1 MKIKEY
7 PKKIIHYGIRFIGL
21 FLLFF
26 SFMALIHSFFCLRVY
41 IKSGSIGINHELG
54 ENGTALIITSVTKE
68 SAAAKAGLKVGDTIV
83 QINGNKLN
91 RHNYGRLEIWGEPIA
106 GSKITF
112 KAKRKNKVID
122 FVVERRLNTLFDRM
136 ITLLF
141 SLIMPLLMLS
151 YVLAGLWGLIKNPF
165 SFETILISIVCF
177 SFGLLMYTPFG
188 LPFASSPISKYFY
201 LYEIKEF
208 LSNLIAFAPAFWLT
222 LFLIFPEKNKFYQ
235 KHKFLTSCL
244 IFSLPILVIIIHI
257 LYPPSNMSALIL
269 LFTAVVYILL
279 GIWILA
285 RASKRLSSVL
295 RKRQLR
301 LILFGLKFGG
311 LSIISGWMSLFVL
324 ALLTKWQHFLSW
336 IVLPYFLLSHI
347 GGLIIPFT
355 FLNSFFHKKLL
366 ETENALKRKLRYII
380 ATVILFLSYICV
392 AYIIGKL
399 IIENFH
405 LQDPSLIIIFVLLIA
420 TTFYPLN
427 NRIQIWLERKFYPEK
442 TKYQEAL
449 KDFVR
454 ELTGAIEGVYLLE
467 KLSKWIEKVMRIRPV
482 IAFAIGGGVD
492 QEIPFYPDRKN
503 SVTKHIKD
511 GSNFFWDEII
521 DENKHQIN
529 QKEKRWVQKNSVSI
543 TIPMISY
550 GKLVGVLNVGQKSNK
565 EDFSG
570 TDLEIIKEAS
580 LHTAIALQNVIL
592 QAESLEKKRL
602 DKELQVARDIQAQLL
617 PQEIPRVKGLQ
628 VYGKMR
634 PCFEVGGDYF
644 DMILI
649 DENKMV
655 LAVGDVSGKGAG
667 AALLM
672 ANLQAGLR
680 SALRFSRS
688 LPDILFEINN
698 IVNQNTN
705 SAQFITFFVG
715 IWDYLSQTFQYVNA
729 GHNPPLLLKSD
740 EQEVNLLSPT
750 GMVLGV
756 LPDVEFSSEQ
766 VKLFPGDVL
775 AIYTDGIEETFNP
788 QQEEFGVERI
798 TQILV
803 RDKHLD
809 PEKITD
815 NLFRKVEEFSEGT
828 PTHDDSTIIIAKV
841 VKE

>member
-1 MKIKEY
+1 MEIKEY
-7 PKKIIHYGIRFIGL
+7 PKKIIYNGIRFIGL

-41 IKSGSIGINHELG
+41 IKSGSIGINHEWG

-68 SAAAKAGLKVGDTIV
+68 SPASKAGLKVRDTIV

-91 RHNYGRLEIWGEPIA
+91 RHNYDRLKIWGEPIA
-106 GSKITF
+106 GSKIIF
-112 KAKRKNKVID
+112 KIKRKNKVID
-122 FVVERRLNTLFDRM
+122 FVVERRLNPLFDRM

-151 YVLAGLWGLIKNPF
+151 YVLAGLWGLIKSSF

-177 SFGLLMYTPFG
+177 SFGLLMYTPVG
-188 LPFASSPISKYFY
+188 LPFASSPIGKYFY

-208 LSNLIAFAPAFWLT
+208 LSNLIAFAPAFWLY
-222 LFLIFPEKNKFYQ
+222 LFLIFPQKNKFYQ
-235 KHKFLTSCL
+235 KHKLFTLFL
-244 IFSLPILVIIIHI
+244 IFSLPILVIITHI
-257 LYPPSNMSALIL
+257 LYPSSNISTLIL

-285 RASKRLSSVL
+285 RASKRSSSVL
-295 RKRQLR
+295 QKRQLR

-311 LSIISGWMSLFVL
+311 LSIVSGWMSLFIF
-324 ALLTKWQHFLSW
+324 ALLTKWQIFLSW
-336 IVLPYFLLSHI
+336 IVFPYFLLSHI

-366 ETENALKRKLRYII
+366 ETENALKRKVRYII
-380 ATVILFLSYICV
+380 ATIILFLSYICV
-392 AYIIGKL
+392 SYIIGKL

-442 TKYQEAL
+442 TKYREAL

-467 KLSKWIEKVMRIRPV
+467 KLSNWIERVMRIRPV
-482 IAFAIGGGVD
+482 TAFAIGRGVD
-492 QEIPFYPDRKN
+492 QKIPFHPGRKN
-503 SVTKHIKD
+503 SVTKRIKD

-521 DENKHQIN
+521 DENEYQIN
-529 QKEKRWVQKNSVSI
+529 QEEKRWAQKNGVSI

-570 TDLEIIKEAS
+570 ADLEIIKEAS
-580 LHTAIALQNVIL
+580 VHTAIALQNIIL

-602 DKELQVARDIQAQLL
+602 DKELQVARDIQAQLF
-617 PQEIPRVKGLQ
+617 PQEIPRIKGLQ